1 MAKRVMIKPG
11 NDYEKIRVLSVCEN
25 KKPKSYNCTC
35 LICGNNFTH
44 SGLDIL
50 KYKNS
55 GCPLCVENS
64 DVFSE
69 LSRNTLTNKQKE
81 IYDFLK
87 FGMSAKD
94 ISEKLGCST
103 QNVYQ
108 IISTARKRNDKQQ
121 QNSPKPR
128 IDWGMY
134 ANMDLSQLNETE
146 IKILL
151 HVASGGERRLIAD
164 DLGISIS
171 SVGAYLRRAMLK
183 LNGEMDAYKKMTSER
198 NKNEYKNNLEYRESR
213 KKYSREYRKMNKSK
227 RNEYM
232 RKYRKTENGA
242 EYERG
247 YIKKYYKKNP
257 QVCYNIEKN
266 IIKKFKK
273 FQVTIMVDGKRIF
286 CSFDDLDS
294 AKKFRNAVNS
304 MREKEIFWSWF
315 QGEYPELFGKIF
327 DN

>member
-1 MAKRVMIKPG
+1 MI
-11 NDYEKIRVLSVCEN
+11 N
-25 KKPKSYNCTC
+25 KKTKTKKQ
-35 LICGNNFTH
+35 TEKT
-44 SGLDIL
+44 L
-50 KYKNS
+50 K
-55 GCPLCVENS
+55 
-64 DVFSE
+64 
-69 LSRNTLTNKQKE
+69 Q
-81 IYDFLK
+81 
-87 FGMSAKD
+87 
-94 ISEKLGCST
+94 
-103 QNVYQ
+103 
-108 IISTARKRNDKQQ
+108 
-121 QNSPKPR
+121 PR

-171 SVGAYLRRAMLK
+171 SVNSRLRRAMLK
-183 LNGEMDAYKKMTSER
+183 LNGEMDAYKKMMVER

-266 IIKKFKK
+266 IKKKFNK

-294 AKKFRNAVNS
+294 AKKFRNAVNL

-315 QGEYPELFGKIF
+315 QGEYPELFGKIS